1 MKSFADMANT
11 GEERLVL
18 YAQMANLVQMMVDS
32 NDVKIKEVTKD
43 FCRFA
48 CNAHTICDEEM
59 RPLGT
64 GLYPVI
70 SIINHS
76 CSPNAVLHFDGK
88 HAVVRAL
95 ENINKGTEVN
105 SITLEHSVGLSLLH
119 AMESSR
125 RSI

>member
-1 MKSFADMANT
+1 MCSSDNT
-11 GEERLVL
+11 SLGLCFGAL
-18 YAQMANLVQMMVDS
+18 YS
-32 NDVKIKEVTKD
+32 
-43 FCRFA
+43 
-48 CNAHTICDEEM
+48 
-59 RPLGT
+59 
-64 GLYPVI
+64 
-70 SIINHS
+70 S

-105 SITLEHSVGLSLLH
+105 SITLEHSVGLNLLH